1 MAQEA
6 PSRSAQGLR
15 SGRGGSDSVPTSRL
29 RRTLDRGFPYLT
41 TAPAIAL
48 VVGLTVLPTVQLFA
62 TALFDA
68 GTWALPDRLNAMSR
82 DPIIGSAITNTLV
95 FTITVVAVETLL
107 GLALAIA
114 AARTNSGQG
123 VYRTSLL
130 LPLLLPGVVIGTM
143 WRLMLDYNS
152 GIIEQMIELFGV
164 VGPTWLSNPD
174 LALGTVM
181 AVEVWHSTSFLF
193 LLFLAALANV
203 PPDLVDAAEVDG
215 AGSWQTIRH
224 VILPLIR
231 PVILIAVVLRMID
244 AFKLFDVLVVLTD
257 GGPGTATQMLNLH
270 VFRTYFGEFRFGYG
284 AFLGLVL
291 AGIIG
296 LMVGLYALLLRN
308 SNREVT

>member
-1 MAQEA
+1 M
-6 PSRSAQGLR
+6 
-15 SGRGGSDSVPTSRL
+15 
-29 RRTLDRGFPYLT
+29 LDRGFPYLT
-41 TAPAIAL
+41 TAPAVAL
-48 VVGLTVLPTVQLFA
+48 VVGLTVLPTIQLFA

-68 GTWALPDRLNAMSR
+68 GTWAVPDRLNALSR
-82 DPIIGSAITNTLV
+82 DPIIEPAITNTLV
-95 FTITVVAVETLL
+95 FTISVVAAETLL

-123 VYRTSLL
+123 IYRTSLL

-143 WRLMLDYNS
+143 WRLMLDYNT
-152 GIIEQMIELFGV
+152 GIIEQTIEFFGT
-164 VGPTWLSNPD
+164 VGPTWLSDPN

-215 AGSWQTIRH
+215 AGPWQTIRH

-231 PVILIAVVLRMID
+231 PVVLIAVVLRMID

-284 AFLGLVL
+284 AFLGLIL

-308 SNREVT
+308 SNREAT